1 MESKY
6 DFKDYKSISLYVIN
20 YLLNNYKNERQMF
33 FLFAFIYLISVMF
46 FSDLLIYQEIGF
58 TTQSFLN
65 FLFYNYELKDS
76 FRSLSL
82 LLIFGIIFLIYYYF
96 LNNAINYSLKDL
108 YRSTINNHII
118 KTKTFFKF
126 LYTNVLIMG
135 YYILIFF
142 IPFIFYYFD
151 YTPNIIIGIVFLTI
165 INTLFLSVLYQ
176 KLLRINN
183 NLFNYPENLIKS
195 ILKKN
200 YFILMLSS
208 IIVSPFLLMVLFS
221 FISVIF
227 EIHLLSFVF
236 SIYLASILL
245 SILVILMF
253 FDLILQKILNEKL
266 NIAPLTR
273 RNNTQYK
280 YKLLGIIILICG
292 TLYSININTKT
303 FIEQIS
309 QNKPNKA
316 LSISFNFIFNIGLID
331 TTKKNKQLFTK
342 NKNNEFIII
351 PKNTHEVLSK
361 NIQISK
367 NRFIYFVKEKSSNQL
382 QVFYAENQNNK
393 LNLIENTIKTL
404 NK

>member
-1 MESKY
+1 
-6 DFKDYKSISLYVIN
+6 
-20 YLLNNYKNERQMF
+20 
-33 FLFAFIYLISVMF
+33 
-46 FSDLLIYQEIGF
+46 
-58 TTQSFLN
+58 
-65 FLFYNYELKDS
+65 
-76 FRSLSL
+76 
-82 LLIFGIIFLIYYYF
+82 
-96 LNNAINYSLKDL
+96 
-108 YRSTINNHII
+108 
-118 KTKTFFKF
+118 
-126 LYTNVLIMG
+126 
-135 YYILIFF
+135 
-142 IPFIFYYFD
+142 
-151 YTPNIIIGIVFLTI
+151 
-165 INTLFLSVLYQ
+165 
-176 KLLRINN
+176 
-183 NLFNYPENLIKS
+183 
-195 ILKKN
+195 
-200 YFILMLSS
+200 MLSS